1 MKSKSAIE
9 KRIGKLEEARKQRF
23 RSLQSKTALDELEEM
38 MSHDIFN
45 NEETAAR
52 NAEWRRQWEEFCSE
66 GISKEYITLKPVDK
80 SMCFWKWQEK
90 KGYITHEEL
99 VKLAGHENTI
109 ARWFRELPG
118 IDPEEWPTPFPEY
131 PEYNGDDVW
140 NM

>member
-1 MKSKSAIE
+1 MNKATIA
-9 KRIGKLEEARKQRF
+9 KRLDKLEDSRRAALRTMNH
-23 RSLQSKTALDELEEM
+23 KTALDELEEM
-38 MSHDIFN
+38 MTHNIFDSEAEKVRYT
-45 NEETAAR
+45 EE
-52 NAEWRRQWEEFCSE
+52 RRQWNEFCTE
-66 GISKEYITLKPVDK
+66 NQVTAEYQRLPPVQK
-80 SMCFWKWQEK
+80 SMYFWKWQER
-90 KGYITHEEL
+90 KGYIAHEQL